1 MEQEIIETVLKEI
14 LDEIKLIHYE
24 NLSNQK
30 CAKELKNKI
39 QSPEESLIP
48 FEMKLDFT
56 AKKIERIINEQP
68 KNVVRKIQ
76 ILLFPETGARE
87 YYRLVF
93 GRLFFW
99 LMMFL
104 LATYLFSLGLQF
116 VDSWKDI
123 EKTKM
128 KLFCTI
134 HYPFNQKLPTKLID
148 SITIVASLVMCILM
162 KKSTSGISIE
172 YK

>member
-30 CAKELKNKI
+30 CAKELKNKIQNLEEKLLLIKI

-104 LATYLFSLGLQF
+104 LTTYLFSLGRQF

-123 EKTKM
+123 EKTKNE
-128 KLFCTI
+128 TI
-134 HYPFNQKLPTKLID
+134 LHNTLPVQSKATHK
-148 SITIVASLVMCILM
+148 VNR
-162 KKSTSGISIE
+162 
-172 YK
+172 

>member
-30 CAKELKNKI
+30 CAKELKNKIQNLEEKLLLIKI

-104 LATYLFSLGLQF
+104 LATYLFSLGRQF

-123 EKTKM
+123 EKTKNE
-128 KLFCTI
+128 TI
-134 HYPFNQKLPTKLID
+134 LHNTLPVQSKATHK
-148 SITIVASLVMCILM
+148 VNR
-162 KKSTSGISIE
+162 
-172 YK
+172 